1 MTTYTIQAENG
12 IILNENIGWDEAMA
26 YAKNN
31 DLRIVD
37 QYQTT
42 LSKKNILVV
51 KGIR

>member
-1 MTTYTIQAENG
+1 MTTYTIQAEGGAILTEN
-12 IILNENIGWDEAMA
+12 IILDEAMA
-26 YAKNN
+26 YVKNN